1 MEPFRHSRARC
12 HMRQGGQDS
21 CDLHRASSLPGNR
34 VAGLPSG
41 LVSDICKEI
50 ISASLVLHAR
60 YSPFST
66 PQ

>member
-1 MEPFRHSRARC
+1 MKSFWHSRARHC
-12 HMRQGGQDS
+12 VAQGGQDS
-21 CDLHRASSLPGNR
+21 CELLQAPPPPGNR
-34 VAGLPSG
+34 VAGLSLG

-50 ISASLVLHAR
+50 ISAPLVLHAR